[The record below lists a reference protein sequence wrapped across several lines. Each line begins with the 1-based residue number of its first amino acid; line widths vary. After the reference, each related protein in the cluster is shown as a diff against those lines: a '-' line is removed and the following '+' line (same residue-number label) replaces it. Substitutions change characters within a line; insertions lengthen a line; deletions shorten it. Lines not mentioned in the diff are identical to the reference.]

1 MAEEQK
7 RLAFLIDGDN
17 VSPELIPRIMEKV
30 LAYGKP
36 IIRRVYGNAL
46 NSSWEPVTRKHAIT
60 RRSHPTVPN
69 GKNATDIALVVDA
82 MDILHD
88 DKIDGFCI
96 VSSDSDFSPLA
107 TRLTEAAKYVL
118 VIGREK
124 SPLRG
129 RCDAFIS
136 LESLNGFVT
145 PSAVKPPK
153 RPRAVTEFYRLYAA
167 YRSVADAEHPAE
179 GFVELSKVRNRFV
192 QLYNGFDPYTYK
204 GKKYKT
210 IKRAIEQMTKDHPNR
225 IEFRE
230 TNLVMY
236 LRMK

>member
-1 MAEEQK
+1 MAEDQK

-17 VSPELIPRIMEKV
+17 ISPQLIPGIMEKV
-30 LAYGKP
+30 HAYGKP
-36 IIRRVYGNAL
+36 IIRRVYGNSL
-46 NSSWEPVTRKHAIT
+46 KNWETVTRKHAIT

-118 VIGREK
+118 VIGREA
-124 SPLRG
+124 SPLKG
-129 RCDAFIS
+129 RCDEFIS
-136 LESLNGFVT
+136 LESLNGAIT
-145 PSAVKPPK
+145 PSAIKPPK

-167 YRSVADAEHPAE
+167 YRSLADAEKP
-179 GFVELSKVRNRFV
+179 GDGYVELSKVRNRFV
-192 QLYNGFDPYTYK
+192 QLYQDVDPYTYK
-204 GKKYKT
+204 GTKYKS
-210 IKRAIEQMTKDHPNR
+210 IKRAIEQMQKDHPKR
-225 IEFRE
+225 IEFRQV
-230 TNLVMY
+230 NLIVSI
-236 LRMK
+236 RMK